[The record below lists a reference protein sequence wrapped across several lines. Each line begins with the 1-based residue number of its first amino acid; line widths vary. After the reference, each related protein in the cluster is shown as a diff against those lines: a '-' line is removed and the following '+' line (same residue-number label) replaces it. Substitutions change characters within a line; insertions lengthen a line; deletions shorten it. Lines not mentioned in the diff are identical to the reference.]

1 MKIINSRNTK
11 LNLYSVF
18 HKLFVL
24 LILTSLMSCAT
35 SLSEYKSSQPSLMM
49 DSFFNGK
56 LTAWGTFQDR
66 NGKVLRRFQ
75 VDMIGTWDGNNGI
88 LDEDFVY
95 DDGEKQKRIWRI
107 TKNPDG
113 TFTGTADDVVGEAI
127 GRSEGFALNWRY
139 TMSLPVDDKVYEV
152 QFDDWMY
159 LVNAKNVINRASV
172 SKFGLHVGEVTLF
185 IQKHP

>member
-1 MKIINSRNTK
+1 MKLINSQYPKSK
-11 LNLYSVF
+11 LFSIL

-24 LILTSLMSCAT
+24 TLLATLMSCAT
-35 SLSEYKSSQPSLMM
+35 SLTEYKSSQPSLMM

-56 LTAWGTFQDR
+56 LTAWGTVQDR

-75 VDMIGTWDGNNGI
+75 AEMIGTWDGNNGI

-107 TKNPDG
+107 TKNTDG
-113 TFTGTADDVVGEAI
+113 TFSGTADDVVGIAI

-139 TMSLPVDDKVYEV
+139 TMALPVDGKVYEV

-159 LVNAKNVINRASV
+159 LVNTNNVINRASM
-172 SKFGLHVGEVTLF
+172 SKFGVQVGEVTLF

>member
-1 MKIINSRNTK
+1 MKTMKSQHVK
-11 LNLYSVF
+11 SKFYSIF
-18 HKLFVL
+18 HKFFVL
-24 LILTSLMSCAT
+24 LILASLMSCAT

-75 VDMIGTWDGNNGI
+75 VEMIGTWDGNKGI

-95 DDGEKQKRIWRI
+95 DDGEKQKRIWYI
-107 TKNPDG
+107 TKNSDG

-127 GRSEGFALNWRY
+127 GRSEGFALNWKY
-139 TMSLPVDDKVYEV
+139 TMSLPVDDKVYDV
-152 QFDDWMY
+152 QFNDWMY
-159 LVNAKNVINRASV
+159 LVNTNNVINRASV
-172 SKFGLHVGEVTLF
+172 SKYGFHVGEVTLF
-185 IQKHP
+185 IQKQP

>member
-1 MKIINSRNTK
+1 
-11 LNLYSVF
+11 
-18 HKLFVL
+18 
-24 LILTSLMSCAT
+24 
-35 SLSEYKSSQPSLMM
+35 
-49 DSFFNGK
+49 
-56 LTAWGTFQDR
+56 
-66 NGKVLRRFQ
+66 
-75 VDMIGTWDGNNGI
+75 MIGTWDGNNGI

-113 TFTGTADDVVGEAI
+113 TFTGTADDVVGEAV

-139 TMSLPVDDKVYEV
+139 TMALPVDDKVYEV

>member
-1 MKIINSRNTK
+1 MKILNALNARSKIFTTGYK
-11 LNLYSVF
+11 LT
-18 HKLFVL
+18 L
-24 LILTSLMSCAT
+24 LVILASLMSCAT
-35 SLSEYKSSQPSLMM
+35 TLTEYKSSQPSLMM

-75 VDMIGTWDGNNGI
+75 VEMIGTWDGNKGI

-107 TKNPDG
+107 TKNSDG

-127 GRSEGFALNWRY
+127 GRSEGFALNWKY
-139 TMSLPVDDKVYEV
+139 TMSLPVDDKVYDV
-152 QFDDWMY
+152 QFNDWMY
-159 LVNAKNVINRASV
+159 LVNTNNVINRASV
-172 SKFGLHVGEVTLF
+172 TKYGFHVGEVTLF
-185 IQKHP
+185 IQKQP